1 MSQKVLLVDDVNMF
15 IELGRDYLQLSAVDV
30 LTARD
35 GKEALRICQTERP
48 ALVFMD
54 LNMPVMNGTDCCRAI
69 KQDAALKSIPVV
81 LISSEGKEADRLL
94 CLGAGCDGF
103 LTKPLDRRLFL
114 ETARRLLPSIDR
126 REARIVCRLKVNYRA
141 LGVSLSGY
149 IGNLSQSGVYISTP
163 SNLQQGAL
171 LELIF
176 ALPEPQGSVITTR
189 GRVAW
194 VNTSKLRQKSSMPEG
209 LGVEFLALPEQ
220 ATRDIGRFIESQAG
234 VNEQVWKVF

>member
-35 GKEALRICQTERP
+35 GQEALQICKLERP
-48 ALVFMD
+48 ELVFMD
-54 LNMPVMNGTDCCRAI
+54 LHMPVMNGVECCRAI
-69 KQDAALKSIPVV
+69 KQNPALRSTPVV
-81 LISSEGKEADRLL
+81 LITSEGKEADRLL

-126 REARIVCRLKVNYRA
+126 REHRIVCRQKVNYRIS
-141 LGVSLSGY
+141 GVTFSGY
-149 IGNLSQSGVYISTP
+149 IGNLSQSGVYVSTACD
-163 SNLQQGAL
+163 LQQGAL

-176 ALPEPQGSVITTR
+176 TLPEPYGSVVTAK

-194 VNTSKLRQKSSMPEG
+194 VNTSEVRQKSSMPEG
-209 LGVEFLALPEQ
+209 FGIEFLALSEE
-220 ATRDIGRFIESQAG
+220 AARDIGRFIESERRLSAP
-234 VNEQVWKVF
+234 VWRVS